1 MRRDAYPTPVP
12 RAYPVGSLD
21 ERLGAERWRRRIGG
35 KRLPTVVYA
44 WDDLTALVG
53 AANPEVP

>member
-1 MRRDAYPTPVP
+1 MRRDAYPTLVP
-12 RAYPVGSLD
+12 RAYPVG
-21 ERLGAERWRRRIGG
+21 RHHARRGGERWRRRIGG

-53 AANPEVP
+53 AAAE